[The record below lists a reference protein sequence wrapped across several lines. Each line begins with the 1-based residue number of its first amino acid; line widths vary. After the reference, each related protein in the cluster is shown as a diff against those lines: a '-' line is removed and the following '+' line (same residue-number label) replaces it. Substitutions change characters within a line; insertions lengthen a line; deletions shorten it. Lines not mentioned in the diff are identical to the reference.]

1 MQKYKVNQK
10 FIVSK
15 ELKIER
21 RSIKRINAQRP
32 AFSRDSRNHDRDIA
46 CSGPSDRSTARNDQ
60 PQVRRGRS
68 WDRPSSISQYG
79 KTNDSERCTALER
92 SRHGVI
98 PDQGT
103 AQESAGIVIHTIMGT
118 YVETA
123 AVVISC

>member
-1 MQKYKVNQK
+1 MQKYKWNQK
-10 FIVSK
+10 FLVTK

-46 CSGPSDRSTARNDQ
+46 CSGPSDRSTARNNQ

-79 KTNDSERCTALER
+79 KTNDSERCRASER
-92 SRHGVI
+92 SRHGVKRSRPGHSSRKCWDSHPHHHGNI
-98 PDQGT
+98 CRDRSSG
-103 AQESAGIVIHTIMGT
+103 
-118 YVETA
+118 Y
-123 AVVISC
+123 